1 MGDLKLRVPLD
12 NGNAPCGVT
21 KSKSFFLI
29 AVVISIL
36 ITLFF
41 DISSAIS
48 SNEQERDAQEATQIA
63 RFKDSVKREG
73 DTLLLKSKSGTF
85 ISLENDHRCGN
96 YATCFSFKFFDYF
109 KDIGFY
115 VIENYYLEGGQVMM
129 VSDSDGEKYF
139 IHELPLLSP
148 DKKHIVTIPDNIDTG
163 DGESGVF
170 VWRFNGGKL
179 IQEFSYRPR
188 EYFVYKSMQWKNNS
202 HIELKEWLRSSKG
215 LCPETRYMIVPVN
228 LKMEDGDWKLYE
240 DYSSDSVKCDTN
252 YMKEAEE

>member
-1 MGDLKLRVPLD
+1 MK
-12 NGNAPCGVT
+12 T
-21 KSKSFFLI
+21 KRYFFLALI
-29 AVVISIL
+29 FFVTISIL
-36 ITLFF
+36 LTLIP
-41 DISSAIS
+41 DISFALNVSK
-48 SNEQERDAQEATQIA
+48 QERDAQEAKQIA

-139 IHELPLLSP
+139 IHELPMFSP
-148 DKKHIVTIPDNIDTG
+148 GRRRLVTIPDDTDAG
-163 DGESGVF
+163 YGENGIF
-170 VWRFNGGKL
+170 IWRIENNEL
-179 IQEFSYRPR
+179 VPEFSYRPKGYVQYR
-188 EYFVYKSMQWKNNS
+188 FVRWKDNNY
-202 HIELKEWLRSSKG
+202 IELKKWLESSKG
-215 LCPETRYMIVPVN
+215 FCSETRYMIVPVN
-228 LKMEDGDWKLYE
+228 LKMENGEWIFYE
-240 DYSSDSVKCDTN
+240 NLSVDSVKCDTN